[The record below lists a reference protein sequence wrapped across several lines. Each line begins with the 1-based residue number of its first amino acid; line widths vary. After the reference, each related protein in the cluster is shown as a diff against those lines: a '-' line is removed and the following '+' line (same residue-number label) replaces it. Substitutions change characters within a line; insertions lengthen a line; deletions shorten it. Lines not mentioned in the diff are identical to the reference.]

1 VCEGVRPERLDHG
14 HDIPAI
20 AKYENSV
27 DDVARLKAMPV
38 FERDWESAKLLAR
51 RIYSNAHAAIDGLR
65 GRIVEGNADPAEL
78 GKQLRST
85 PETVGTLVGRT
96 GTFGENAERR
106 QALGLVNALA
116 FRVEQ
121 SGKTWQRR
129 FKAECS
135 SEQWRRE
142 KEDVIDVPGLSN
154 HAEALLRKLDDL
166 PYVEKGAFVAQLKAT
181 IEGSKALDEASETAS
196 AIEKR
201 FGRANPSDLA
211 EQLRRAGL
219 NQTGDIERIRDIVRL
234 ADRSHR
240 AELTRQSEMK
250 RSLSRRKGL
259 RLGM

>member
-1 VCEGVRPERLDHG
+1 VL
-14 HDIPAI
+14 IPAI

-51 RIYSNAHAAIDGLR
+51 RIYSNAHTVIDGLR

-96 GTFGENAERR
+96 GTFGENAERQ